1 MTAKNSDKIPT
12 PGNSEYK
19 THVDRRRR
27 QKQRLLNAPYVE
39 SNNLSP
45 FKNHGKDHHVQF
57 RISPFAEKIGSEVAA
72 LFGMSLSQYCKAI
85 LYLNLGLVF
94 EPVDRRRRGWK
105 QKKRSEDEE
114 FGEEGL

>member
-1 MTAKNSDKIPT
+1 
-12 PGNSEYK
+12 
-19 THVDRRRR
+19 
-27 QKQRLLNAPYVE
+27 
-39 SNNLSP
+39 
-45 FKNHGKDHHVQF
+45 
-57 RISPFAEKIGSEVAA
+57 
-72 LFGMSLSQYCKAI
+72 MSLSQYCKAI